1 MMGTYERPE
10 YDQAREDAGFAWRV
24 SAGQGAYRALSGV
37 PIHAFNLDPEQCI
50 RAHRVGRERVA
61 EVFGD
66 VVQLAGPAT
75 PAISYGHANGLGAE
89 LIFPEGGEV
98 AHTHPFE
105 ALSLE
110 EATQRLRQP
119 IDWETQGVAPEQLAC
134 RDTMAVAFPGEAIG
148 FGYGMEGPITTA
160 YELLGERLF
169 TELHDGR
176 DQMPAFLD
184 AVADSIVDFHLWREA
199 MAGRLRADTV
209 AATGAADETTWGQV
223 SGDAS
228 IDRSARAHPSPHAG
242 GMVDDIASMVHP
254 SMWPEMVMPSWDR
267 YFDGITTGRRS
278 AHVEDL
284 RMEQLPY
291 LEQIGLSSY
300 DPSISHKLTPPLIEA
315 TIRVPFAWRLG
326 CFHYMDLDEAAVR
339 DWVLAAA
346 ADGASSVFTIIA
358 ESMCDGDSH
367 VSRVHAFA
375 EAGNEVAERLAAGDE
390 RQALR
395 DRMTAA
401 GRLRFWNDWPRGS
414 GVN

>member
-1 MMGTYERPE
+1 MQETNERPD
-10 YDQAREDAGFAWRV
+10 YDRAREEAGFAWRI
-24 SAGQGAYRALSGV
+24 SAGQGAYRALSDV
-37 PIHAFNLDPEQCI
+37 PIHAFNLDPDACI
-50 RAHRVGRERVA
+50 EAHRVGRERVA
-61 EVFGD
+61 EIFGD

-105 ALSLE
+105 DLPLE
-110 EATQRLRQP
+110 EAIARLQQP
-119 IDWETQGVAPEQLAC
+119 IDWASEGVAADQLAF
-134 RDTMAVAFPGEAIG
+134 RDTMAAAFPGEAIG
-148 FGYGMEGPITTA
+148 FGYGVEGPITTA
-160 YELLGERLF
+160 YELLGGRLF
-169 TELHDGR
+169 TELHDQR
-176 DQMPAFLD
+176 PLMPAFLA
-184 AVADSIVDFHLWREA
+184 AVTDSIVDFHLWREA
-199 MAGRLRADTV
+199 MAGRLRPDTI
-209 AATGAADETTWGQV
+209 AASGAADESTWGQV
-223 SGDAS
+223 SGETTV
-228 IDRSARAHPSPHAG
+228 DRSARAAINPHAG

-254 SMWPEMVMPSWDR
+254 SMWSELVMPAWEQ
-267 YFDGITTGRRS
+267 YFRGITSGRRS

-291 LEQIGLSSY
+291 LEQIGLGSY
-300 DPSISHKLTPPLIEA
+300 DPSISHKLTPPLIHA

-346 ADGASSVFTIIA
+346 ADGASSVFTIVA

-375 EAGNEVAERLAAGDE
+375 EAGIEVAERLAAGDE

-395 DRMTAA
+395 ELMTES
-401 GRLRFWNDWPRGS
+401 GRLRFWHDWPRGS